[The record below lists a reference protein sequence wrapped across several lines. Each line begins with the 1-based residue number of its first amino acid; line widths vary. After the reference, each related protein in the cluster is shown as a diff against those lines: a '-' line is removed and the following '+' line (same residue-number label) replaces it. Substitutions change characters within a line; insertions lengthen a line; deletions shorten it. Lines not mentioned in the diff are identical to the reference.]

1 MNGIWQ
7 QMIQDRVM
15 GTFPSDLMLPSHIL
29 AQIEESFSNFDL
41 NLVQAN
47 LWDIGRAVAILII
60 GTIAAWAIS
69 AFIGGLLKKTDI
81 DNKIAGWV
89 TGSGAGQKLPPVENW
104 ISTVIFWLIMIF
116 VLVAFFNQLGLTAVS
131 EPLNTFLNQIA
142 GFLPQLA
149 GALLWL
155 GIAWLVA
162 TAVKLA
168 VSRLLR
174 ALRLDERL
182 NRQAGNTP
190 GTGQIQLTDTLAN
203 ALYWFIFLLF
213 LPPVLEA
220 LGLEQALQPVQNML
234 DEILAALPNI
244 LKAVIIVAAGWLIAT
259 VVRRIVANLLAAT
272 GTDRLGLRFGISSST
287 GGQSLSS
294 IISTVVYVL
303 VLIPFAISA
312 LEALEIESISVPA
325 VAMLQEVL
333 QAIPDIFTAGLILV
347 VAYVIGRFVSDL
359 LTNIL
364 TGIGFNNIFNWLGLP
379 STPGPRV
386 PAPPSP
392 DPNATVLQDEGT
404 NRPPSPGRTPSE
416 IVGIVALVGIMLF
429 ATVTAT
435 DILGLEALTL
445 IVNQVLLIAGQVL
458 LGVVVFAIG
467 LYFANLAFS
476 LIDSPGSRQARFLAQ
491 TARVGIIILVSA
503 MALQQMGIASDIVNL
518 AFGLLLGAIAVAIA
532 LSFGLGG
539 RDIASEQ
546 IREWL
551 NSFKAKK

>member
-1 MNGIWQ
+1 
-7 QMIQDRVM
+7 MIQDRVM

-29 AQIEESFSNFDL
+29 AQIEDSFSGLDL

-47 LWDIGRAVAILII
+47 LWDIGRAVAILVI
-60 GTIAAWAIS
+60 GTIAAWIIS
-69 AFIGGLLKKTDI
+69 AAIGGLLKKTKI

-89 TGSGAGQKLPPVENW
+89 TGSGDGQKLPPVENW
-104 ISTVIFWLIMIF
+104 ISTIVFWLIMIF

-168 VSRLLR
+168 VTRLLR

-190 GTGQIQLTDTLAN
+190 ASGQIQLTDTLAN

-272 GTDRLGLRFGISSST
+272 GTDNLGLRFGISSST

-303 VLIPFAISA
+303 VLIPFAISG
-312 LEALEIESISVPA
+312 LEALEIDSISVPA

-333 QAIPDIFTAGLILV
+333 QAIPDIFTAALILV

-386 PAPPSP
+386 PPPPSA

-404 NRPPSPGRTPSE
+404 SSPPSPERTPSE

-429 ATVTAT
+429 AAVTAT
-435 DILGLEALTL
+435 DILGLEALTA

-458 LGVVVFAIG
+458 LAVVVFAIG

-539 RDIASEQ
+539 RDIAAEQ
-546 IREWL
+546 IKEWL

>member
-1 MNGIWQ
+1 
-7 QMIQDRVM
+7 MIQDRVT
-15 GTFPSDLMLPSHIL
+15 GSFPSDLMLPSHIL
-29 AQIEESFSNFDL
+29 AQIEDTFSNLNL

-47 LWDIGRAVAILII
+47 LWDIGRAVAILVI
-60 GTIAAWAIS
+60 GTIAAWIIS

-89 TGSGAGQKLPPVENW
+89 TGSGQGQKLPPVENW
-104 ISTVIFWLIMIF
+104 VSTIVFWLIMIF

-142 GFLPQLA
+142 GFLPQLG

-168 VSRLLR
+168 VTRLLR

-190 GTGQIQLTDTLAN
+190 GSGQIQLTDTLAN

-312 LEALEIESISVPA
+312 LEALQIESISVPA

-404 NRPPSPGRTPSE
+404 SRPPSPGRTPSE

-429 ATVTAT
+429 AAVTAT

-445 IVNQVLLIAGQVL
+445 IVNQILLIAGQVL
-458 LGVVVFAIG
+458 LAVVVFAIG

-491 TARVGIIILVSA
+491 GARVGIIILVSA

-539 RDIASEQ
+539 RDIAAEQ

>member
-7 QMIQDRVM
+7 QMIQAPVM
-15 GTFPSDLMLPSHIL
+15 GSFPSDLMLPSHIL
-29 AQIEESFSNFDL
+29 AQIEDTLSGF
-41 NLVQAN
+41 NLDVVQAN
-47 LWDIGRAVAILII
+47 LWDIGRAVGILVI
-60 GTIAAWAIS
+60 GAIAAWIIS
-69 AFIGGLLKKTDI
+69 AAIGALLKKTDI

-89 TGSGAGQKLPPVENW
+89 TGAREGQKLPAVENW
-104 ISTVIFWLIMIF
+104 ISTIIFWLIMIF

-162 TAVKLA
+162 TAVKLG
-168 VSRLLR
+168 VTRLLG

-182 NRQAGNTP
+182 NQQVGSTP
-190 GTGQIQLTDTLAN
+190 QGGQMQLTDTLAN

-220 LGLEQALQPVQNML
+220 VGLQQALQPVQNML
-234 DEILAALPNI
+234 DQILAALPKI

-272 GTDRLGLRFGISSST
+272 GTDRLGSRFGISPST

-294 IISTVVYVL
+294 IIGTVVYVL
-303 VLIPFAISA
+303 ILIPFAISG
-312 LEALEIESISVPA
+312 LEALEIQSISVPA

-333 QAIPDIFTAGLILV
+333 QAIPDIFTAALILV

-364 TGIGFNNIFNWLGLP
+364 TGIGFNNVFNWLGLP
-379 STPGPRV
+379 STPGAGV
-386 PAPPSP
+386 PAPPSA
-392 DPNATVLQDEGT
+392 DPNATLLQDEGISS
-404 NRPPSPGRTPSE
+404 PPSPQRTPSE

-429 ATVTAT
+429 AAVTAT
-435 DILGLEALTL
+435 DILGLSALTL

-458 LGVVVFAIG
+458 LAVVVFAIG

-491 TARVGIIILVSA
+491 AARVGIIILVSA

-539 RDIASEQ
+539 RDIAAEQ
-546 IREWL
+546 IKEWL
-551 NSFKAKK
+551 SSFKAKK

>member
-7 QMIQDRVM
+7 QMIQDPAM

-29 AQIEESFSNFDL
+29 AQIEDSFSGLNL

-60 GTIAAWAIS
+60 GTIAAWIIS
-69 AFIGGLLKKTDI
+69 AAIGGLLKKTNI

-89 TGSGAGQKLPPVENW
+89 TGSREGQKLPPVENW

-131 EPLNTFLNQIA
+131 EPLNTFLNQIT
-142 GFLPQLA
+142 GFLPQLG

-168 VSRLLR
+168 VTRLLG

-182 NRQAGNTP
+182 NQQVGNTTQAG
-190 GTGQIQLTDTLAN
+190 QMQLTDTLAS

-220 LGLEQALQPVQNML
+220 VGLQQALQPVQNML
-234 DEILAALPNI
+234 DQILAALPKI
-244 LKAVIIVAAGWLIAT
+244 LKAFIIVASGWLIAT

-272 GTDRLGLRFGISSST
+272 GTDSLGSRFGISPST

-303 VLIPFAISA
+303 VLIPFAISG

-325 VAMLQEVL
+325 VAMLQDVL
-333 QAIPDIFTAGLILV
+333 QAIPDIFTAALILV

-379 STPGPRV
+379 STSGTSSE
-386 PAPPSP
+386 AA

-404 NRPPSPGRTPSE
+404 SSPPSPGRTPSE

-429 ATVTAT
+429 AVVTAT

-458 LGVVVFAIG
+458 LAVVVFAIG

-491 TARVGIIILVSA
+491 GARVGIIILVSA

-546 IREWL
+546 IKEWL